1 MIATTMPISP
11 GVTDL
16 TEPVQA
22 LLTSL
27 PDPASAIRFL
37 GRLRQ
42 ESPAGF
48 ERICSP
54 GQLAG
59 ADGAALRCALHIFS
73 YSNFLSEACLKN
85 PEALWEASQ
94 PGSLDRPCSRDD
106 YRQQLERSLGSPT
119 PSQAVPTALELAG
132 FRRRALLRIVLRD
145 VLGMAVLSQVT
156 EELSNLADAILDVAY
171 RRLRDSLAARYG
183 EPRLADGRPC
193 GFSVISLGKLGG
205 LELNYSSD
213 IDLMFLYAG
222 AGDTDGAE
230 PLSNKEFYKKVANQ
244 YTELLSTFTGEGQC
258 YRVDLRLRPDGT
270 LGEICTSVDGAI
282 AYYFQRARDWEKQML
297 IKARVSAGDSQP
309 GEALLDFVEPL
320 IYQTSLD
327 FRAVEAVSESRQRI
341 SEKMAAKRGLPTGL
355 DIKLT
360 PGGIRD
366 IEFLTQCL
374 QRLHGGREQWV
385 RHGGTM
391 ISLLRLRDKG
401 LLSGAEYARLATSY
415 QFLRNLEHR
424 LQIEED
430 RQTHTLPADAACLNL
445 LARKMPLSS
454 TGERFT
460 AQTLRERLN
469 EHLSAVRE
477 IYDRIVHAHKPI
489 YYTLAPRRSPGPA
502 GLAGLEEAPDAIAP
516 PSNLTRFLDRRA
528 PLLAQMVAGSE
539 LYRGRERFE
548 HFLEKA
554 FANPDLLDRLN
565 SDPGLARDAIDIFE
579 HSPYFADDLLRYPEL
594 LDEIGEP
601 FQLEGGPLSDDS
613 ALRRFY
619 RRQMLRIQSGSIL
632 KSEPIFATLKKTSVL
647 ADSVIAAA
655 YRIAINEAPPPASST
670 YLPGNQMMV
679 VALGRLGMSEFDLG
693 SDADLVFII
702 PDADASE
709 QKFWTGVAERMIQ
722 TLSSYTGEGLM
733 FAIDTRLRPNG
744 REGEL
749 VLPAAAYKAYFE
761 GHAEA
766 WEGISYMKAHAIAGD
781 AERATVFLHE
791 LQDVD
796 WRRYGQS
803 MRSRRDLIEMRAR
816 VEREQGPRNPLKAG
830 MGGYYDIDFALM
842 YLRLKGAGIFY
853 KVLNTPERIDVIEKM
868 GHLDREDA
876 NFLREAATFYRA
888 IDHGQRIL
896 TGHAEG
902 SLPTSQAQL
911 DTLTNLVKRWT
922 PEHLHHQRIDA
933 ALHEIRR
940 LTRAFFERTF
950 GRS

>member
-1 MIATTMPISP
+1 MQISP
-11 GVTDL
+11 GATDL
-16 TEPVQA
+16 AERVQA
-22 LLTSL
+22 QLDSL
-27 PDPASAIRFL
+27 PDPVSALRFL

-42 ESPAGF
+42 ESPGGF
-48 ERICSP
+48 ERIYSSP
-54 GQLAG
+54 
-59 ADGAALRCALHIFS
+59 AALRCALHIFS

-85 PEALWEASQ
+85 PEALWEASR
-94 PGSLDRPCSRDD
+94 PGSLERLYSRED
-106 YRQQLERSLGSPT
+106 YRQALEQCLGEGLPT
-119 PSQAVPTALELAG
+119 LVPTALELAG
-132 FRRRALLRIVLRD
+132 FRRRELFRIVLRD
-145 VLGMAVLSQVT
+145 VLGMAVLSEVT

-171 RRLRDSLAARYG
+171 RRIRDSLAARHG
-183 EPRLADGRPC
+183 EPRLVDGRPC

-213 IDLMFLYAG
+213 IDLMFLYSG
-222 AGDTDGAE
+222 PGETDGAE

-244 YTELLSTFTGEGQC
+244 YTELLSTYTGEGQC

-270 LGEICTSVDGAI
+270 LGEICISVEGAI
-282 AYYFQRARDWEKQML
+282 AYYSQRARDWEKQML
-297 IKARVSAGDSQP
+297 IKARVSAGDLQP

-320 IYQTSLD
+320 IYRTSLD
-327 FRAVEAVSESRQRI
+327 FRAVEAVSETRQRI
-341 SEKMAAKRGLPTGL
+341 SEKMAAKRGGAGASGGL

-385 RHGGTM
+385 RHSGTM

-430 RQTHTLPADAACLNL
+430 RQTHTLPAEPRRLNA
-445 LARKMPLSS
+445 LARKMPLDS

-460 AQTLRERLN
+460 AQTLQADLN
-469 EHLSAVRE
+469 ERLSAVRE
-477 IYDRIVHAHKPI
+477 IYDRVVHAHKPI
-489 YYTLAPRRSPGPA
+489 YYTLAPGHAATPA
-502 GLAGLEEAPDAIAP
+502 ELEEAADAIAP
-516 PSNLTRFLDRRA
+516 PSNLTRYLDQRA
-528 PLLAQMVAGSE
+528 PLLAQMVAASN

-554 FANPDLLDRLN
+554 YANPDLLERLN
-565 SDPGLARDAIDIFE
+565 SHPGLAHNAIDIFE

-601 FQLEGGPLSDDS
+601 FQLEGGPLRDDS

-619 RRQMLRIQSGSIL
+619 RRQMLRIQCGSIL
-632 KSEPIFATLKKTSVL
+632 KSEPIFSTLKKTSVL

-655 YRIAINEAPPPASST
+655 YRIAIYEAPPPASDT
-670 YLPGNQMMV
+670 YLPINQMMV
-679 VALGRLGMSEFDLG
+679 IALGRLGLSEFDLG

-702 PDADASE
+702 PDADAHE
-709 QKFWTGVAERMIQ
+709 QRFWTGVAERMIQ

-749 VLPAAAYKAYFE
+749 VLPEAAYKNYFE
-761 GHAEA
+761 AHAEA
-766 WEGISYMKAHAIAGD
+766 WEGISYMKARAIAGD
-781 AERATVFLHE
+781 AERATLFLHE

-803 MRSRRDLIEMRAR
+803 MRSRRDLMEMRIR

-876 NFLREAATFYRA
+876 DFLREAAIFYRA

-911 DTLTNLVKRWT
+911 EALTNLVKRWT
-922 PEHLHHQRIDA
+922 PAHLHQQRIDA
-933 ALHEIRR
+933 TLHEIRVR
-940 LTRAFFERTF
+940 TRSFFERTF
-950 GRS
+950 GRP

>member
-1 MIATTMPISP
+1 MQISP
-11 GVTDL
+11 GLTDL
-16 TEPVQA
+16 AQRVQA
-22 LLTSL
+22 QLSSL

-42 ESPAGF
+42 ESPLGF
-48 ERICSP
+48 DRIYSSP
-54 GQLAG
+54 
-59 ADGAALRCALHIFS
+59 AALRCALHIFS

-85 PEALWEASQ
+85 PEALWEASR
-94 PGSLDRPCSRDD
+94 PGSLERQYNRDD
-106 YRQQLERSLGSPT
+106 YRQQLEQRLGDG
-119 PSQAVPTALELAG
+119 VPTALELAG
-132 FRRRALLRIVLRD
+132 FRRRELFRIVLRD
-145 VLGMAVLSQVT
+145 VLGMAVLSEVT
-156 EELSNLADAILDVAY
+156 EELSNLADAILDVAC
-171 RRLRDSLAARYG
+171 RRIRDSLAARYG
-183 EPRLADGRPC
+183 EPRLADRRPC

-213 IDLMFLYAG
+213 IDLMFLYSG
-222 AGDTDGAE
+222 AGETDGPE

-244 YTELLSTFTGEGQC
+244 YTELLSTYTGEGQC

-270 LGEICTSVDGAI
+270 LGEICISVDGAI
-282 AYYFQRARDWEKQML
+282 AYYGQRARDWEKQML
-297 IKARVSAGDSQP
+297 IKARVSAGDLQP

-327 FRAVEAVSESRQRI
+327 FRAVEAVSETRQRI
-341 SEKMAAKRGLPTGL
+341 SEKMAAKRGAPTGL

-360 PGGIRD
+360 RGGIRD

-430 RQTHTLPADAACLNL
+430 RQTHTLPSDPARLNI
-445 LARKMPLSS
+445 LARKMPPDS

-460 AQTLRERLN
+460 GQTLQDRLH
-469 EHLSAVRE
+469 EQLSAVLE
-477 IYDRIVHAHKPI
+477 IYDRVVHAHKPV
-489 YYTLAPRRSPGPA
+489 YYTLAPGHGIRHAGP
-502 GLAGLEEAPDAIAP
+502 EEAADAIAP
-516 PSNLTRFLDRRA
+516 PSNLTRFLDQRA
-528 PLLAQMVAGSE
+528 PLLAQTVAGSN

-554 FANPDLLDRLN
+554 FASPDLLEQLN
-565 SDPGLARDAIDIFE
+565 SDSGLARDAIDIFE

-594 LDEIGEP
+594 LDEIGQP
-601 FQLEGGPLSDDS
+601 FQLEGGPLRDDS

-619 RRQMLRIQSGSIL
+619 RRQMLRIQCGSIL
-632 KSEPIFATLKKTSVL
+632 QSKPIFSTLKKTSVL

-655 YRIAINEAPPPASST
+655 YRIAISETPPPANAM

-679 VALGRLGMSEFDLG
+679 IALGRLGLSEFDLG

-702 PDADASE
+702 PDADAHE
-709 QKFWTGVAERMIQ
+709 QRFWTGVAERMIQ

-749 VLPAAAYKAYFE
+749 VLPEAAYKAYFE
-761 GHAEA
+761 GRAEA
-766 WEGISYMKAHAIAGD
+766 WEGISYMKARAIAGD

-803 MRSRRDLIEMRAR
+803 MRSRRDLIEMRMR

-876 NFLREAATFYRA
+876 DFLREAATFYRA

-911 DTLTNLVKRWT
+911 ETLTNLVKRWT
-922 PEHLHHQRIDA
+922 PAHLHHQRIDA
-933 ALHEIRR
+933 TLHEIRLR
-940 LTRAFFERTF
+940 TRAFFERTF
-950 GRS
+950 GRP